1 MDGLVMKTSDDKA
14 VILLKSGEF
23 RCVKNCGYHVGENIR
38 LKKKP
43 IAFIILAV
51 LVILSVIGF
60 SAAYFIPASYI
71 SIDINPSIV
80 LDVNCFGDVI
90 KADALTD
97 DANPIT
103 NILEKDS
110 VDDMIEDIVEIA
122 YRRGMLDEYPTVA
135 VTTYNASRS
144 ILRDIYDIEFD
155 IPVNYIV
162 QEAEK
167 EDMEIADEEHISFG
181 KVCLIRKYSSGNETL
196 DDLKDKSAAE
206 IIGDDNSEI
215 SYIPPDNSDKDSWER
230 HQRFNRRQNY
240 ED

>member
-90 KADALTD
+90 KANAVTD
-97 DANPIT
+97 DANSIT

-110 VDDMIEDIVEIA
+110 ADDMIEDIVEIA
-122 YRRGMLDEYPTVA
+122 YRRGMLGEYPTVA
-135 VTTYNASRS
+135 VTTYNASSS

-181 KVCLIRKYSSGNETL
+181 KAYLIRKYSSADDNW
-196 DDLKDKSAAE
+196 DDLKDRTISE
-206 IIGDDNSEI
+206 IIGDDNADTVFTPKNYEDDD
-215 SYIPPDNSDKDSWER
+215 YWE
-230 HQRFNRRQNY
+230 RRQNSERRRY
-240 ED
+240 ND